1 MRVPSYAVIIA
12 AAGKSSRFRDKH
24 YKKPFIPIANRAVW
38 LHSVERFT
46 NRSDV
51 KQCILVI
58 SPEDREDFST
68 KFGANVAILG
78 LEVVDG
84 GKERADSVRH
94 GLEKVRD
101 DIDYVVIHDAARP
114 CIADE
119 WIDAVFAAGAKS
131 GAAIL
136 ASPITSTLKRVTRS
150 KEIAETVPREDLWA
164 AQTPQ
169 VFRKDWLL
177 EAFAKY
183 GSAEFTDESQLLEK
197 AGRKVT
203 IVPNSPINLKITTR
217 EDLRIAEQ
225 MLKVMPKPKN
235 LGPLNPFADDDIW
248 R

>member
-1 MRVPSYAVIIA
+1 MSVPSYAVIIA
-12 AAGKSSRFRDKH
+12 AAGKSSRFRDKN

-58 SPEDREDFST
+58 SPEDQEDFT
-68 KFGANVAILG
+68 LKFGANVAILG

-84 GKERADSVRH
+84 GKERADSVRN

-119 WIDAVFAAGAKS
+119 WIDAVFEAGAKT

-136 ASPITSTLKRVTRS
+136 ASPITSTLKRS
-150 KEIAETVPREDLWA
+150 KNNEIQETVPRENLWA

-177 EAFAKY
+177 EAFAKH
-183 GSAEFTDESQLLEK
+183 GSAAFTDESQLLEK
-197 AGRKVT
+197 AGHKVT
-203 IVPNSPINLKITTR
+203 IVPNSPINIKITTR

-235 LGPLNPFADDDIW
+235 LGPLNPFADDDMW

>member
-1 MRVPSYAVIIA
+1 MPSYAVIIA

-58 SPEDREDFST
+58 SQEDREDFDM

-78 LEVVDG
+78 LDVVVG
-84 GKERADSVRH
+84 GKERADSVRN

-101 DIDYVVIHDAARP
+101 DVDFVVIHDAARP

-119 WIDAVFAAGAKS
+119 WIDKVFRAGAKT

-136 ASPITSTLKRVTRS
+136 ASPITSTLKRVS
-150 KEIAETVPREDLWA
+150 KSNEIQETVPRENLWA

-197 AGRKVT
+197 AGHKVT

-225 MLKVMPKPKN
+225 MLKVMPRPKN
-235 LGPLNPFADDDIW
+235 LGPLNPFADDDMW